1 MLAHRFRDS
10 WASETARP
18 ISAVAGLAAPGAFM
32 LCPCQLSA
40 VQQNHAEYVYRV
52 AFEQAQA
59 EIARERRARWTA
71 FSLN

>member
-1 MLAHRFRDS
+1 MAKSAFAPFLA
-10 WASETARP
+10 
-18 ISAVAGLAAPGAFM
+18 
-32 LCPCQLSA
+32 CPCPLSA
-40 VQQNHAEYVYRV
+40 AQQAHAAFVYRV